1 MGTIFEHDVTKL
13 EIEMLTSCAP
23 HRDRKDQDK
32 YLQYSDIDTIN
43 SDLYMLFIIRNQNEK
58 AESYLQKVKERENI
72 VYFF

>member
-1 MGTIFEHDVTKL
+1 METIFEHNVTKL

-23 HRDRKDQDK
+23 NKTKRDKDR
-32 YLQYSDIDTIN
+32 YLKYSDINTIN

-58 AESYLQKVKERENI
+58 AESYLQKVKEPENI

>member
-13 EIEMLTSCAP
+13 EIEMLTSCSP
-23 HRDRKDQDK
+23 NKTKRDKDN
-32 YLQYSDIDTIN
+32 YLKFSDIDTIN

-58 AESYLQKVKERENI
+58 AESYFQKVKDGENI